1 MSLYRRICGVF
12 AMLLVLVLL
21 AACGGSNTPQAQ
33 TKPTPV
39 PPTPTP
45 GPGQQLLTSM
55 AQKINTAK
63 TLHGIFNVKITG
75 TAFNGIVDSEIWDA
89 TPGKNRTV
97 VLQSTISQFS
107 TGSVTVTDGKVLWQ
121 YDPAKKVVYK
131 GAETA
136 TGGTGTPVA
145 GGRDK
150 SGPYAGG
157 GQQFILTIV
166 QSVFTHSDATLV
178 SSSAVKIGGH
188 DVYDVHVVPGGQATT
203 GSGAGGAVSFNYDG
217 DVYIDKTTNLPLR
230 VNLTIQGFGQVLLD
244 LPMLVVDQSIPDST
258 FTFVVPDGVKVLPLS
273 SARATPDTG
282 SITLDQ
288 AQQQAGYHLL
298 SIPSSQAAYV
308 LGSVNALG
316 APGSQI
322 FTLSY
327 TKGSTSF
334 TIAEGK
340 SLANLPA
347 NSGGQ
352 QVSLRGTTGTVSTTS
367 GSTTLAWTENGVGI
381 SITGSGL
388 SSDQIVAIAKLLS

>member
-1 MSLYRRICGVF
+1 
-12 AMLLVLVLL
+12 
-21 AACGGSNTPQAQ
+21 
-33 TKPTPV
+33 
-39 PPTPTP
+39 
-45 GPGQQLLTSM
+45 
-55 AQKINTAK
+55 
-63 TLHGIFNVKITG
+63 
-75 TAFNGIVDSEIWDA
+75 
-89 TPGKNRTV
+89 
-97 VLQSTISQFS
+97 
-107 TGSVTVTDGKVLWQ
+107 
-121 YDPAKKVVYK
+121 
-131 GAETA
+131 
-136 TGGTGTPVA
+136 
-145 GGRDK
+145 
-150 SGPYAGG
+150 
-157 GQQFILTIV
+157 LTIV

-178 SSSAVKIGGH
+178 SSSVKIGSH
-188 DVYDVHVVPGGQATT
+188 DAYDVHVVPQGQATT
-203 GSGAGGAVSFNYDG
+203 TGGSGVAANFNYDG
-217 DVYIDKTTNLPLR
+217 DVFIDKTTNLPLR

-244 LPMLVVDQSIPDST
+244 LPMLVVDQPIPDST
-258 FTFVVPDGVKVLPLS
+258 FTFVVPAGVKVLPLS
-273 SARATPDTG
+273 PANATPDSG

-298 SIPSSQAAYV
+298 SIPSSQTAYV

-322 FTLSY
+322 FTLNY

-352 QVSLRGTTGTVSTTS
+352 QISLRGTAGTVSTTS